1 MTGGSP
7 DDSATRFALVG
18 CTNFVVSF
26 TVFYLS
32 FNYLPP
38 DAVAALAR
46 SVGASEAA
54 LHPPAAAVA
63 NVLAY
68 LAGMVNSFVL
78 NRSWTFRAGGSALP
92 QALRFAAVSA
102 LQPHDGHDSVVRAR
116 RRPALSVSCGLGTGH
131 RRRDARE
138 LLRLQALGVRTVRAR
153 EPRPMTRAD
162 RGARLI
168 VHADDFGL
176 SEAVNRAVIAAHEN
190 GIVTAASLMAGGDAF
205 EHAVALAK
213 DHPTLD
219 VGVHL
224 TLTEQHPTAPAADV
238 PSLVGPDGKFAPHAF
253 QFAKRYLRGDIALTH
268 VRAELDA
275 QIRRVVDHGLVPS
288 HLDGHQHVHVL
299 PGIARIVA
307 ELAGAYGI
315 RAVRCP
321 AERLR
326 GYMLKDLART
336 RSASSSSSRSRA

>member
-1 MTGGSP
+1 
-7 DDSATRFALVG
+7 
-18 CTNFVVSF
+18 
-26 TVFYLS
+26 
-32 FNYLPP
+32 
-38 DAVAALAR
+38 
-46 SVGASEAA
+46 
-54 LHPPAAAVA
+54 
-63 NVLAY
+63 
-68 LAGMVNSFVL
+68 
-78 NRSWTFRAGGSALP
+78 
-92 QALRFAAVSA
+92 
-102 LQPHDGHDSVVRAR
+102 
-116 RRPALSVSCGLGTGH
+116 
-131 RRRDARE
+131 
-138 LLRLQALGVRTVRAR
+138 
-153 EPRPMTRAD
+153 MTRAD

-213 DHPTLD
+213 GHPTLD

-224 TLTEQHPTAPAADV
+224 TLTEQRPTAPAADV

-326 GYMLKDLART
+326 GYMLKDLARAK
-336 RSASSSSSRSRA
+336 RVVEQLALAGLSALSPLRKLRGADRFVGFYFGGRLDERNLRTVLAHLPARRTIELMCHPGFDDPTSRYGHWNYAWAAETAALSSPRIREMLDARGVRLIGYRDI